1 MQRTSSRPGACHLAT
16 VGLGQQQPDSLS
28 CALLEALALS
38 IRGKDQAALSP
49 QPVFRTQL
57 LSAGICLPAL
67 HFQAIRNTAAF
78 SAAAVGR
85 CRAASSLHL
94 SQPGQ
99 HHIRRASAPPA
110 CTRLPRQR
118 RGPQLVLKHT
128 TRRTGIDHHAHQTA
142 RALPMWQTQ
151 PAPLSAASR
160 RGWYPPS
167 PTAAADPY
175 PRDLLLGNALSSR
188 FPVTQHHS
196 LAAHLVLA
204 LTLQPGCAPWHT
216 TRRRQIPPAERS
228 R

>member
-16 VGLGQQQPDSLS
+16 VSLGQQQPDPLS

-38 IRGKDQAALSP
+38 IRGKDKAALSP

-57 LSAGICLPAL
+57 LSAGICLPVL
-67 HFQAIRNTAAF
+67 HFQAIRKTTAF
-78 SAAAVGR
+78 SAAAAGR

-99 HHIRRASAPPA
+99 PHIRRAAALPA
-110 CTRLPRQR
+110 CTQLPRQR

-128 TRRTGIDHHAHQTA
+128 TRRTSTGPHAHQTVCTLLVGQT
-142 RALPMWQTQ
+142 RPAL
-151 PAPLSAASR
+151 LSAASR
-160 RGWYPPS
+160 LGWYPPS

-175 PRDLLLGNALSSR
+175 ARDLLLGNALSSR
-188 FPVTQHHS
+188 FPVTQHYS

-216 TRRRQIPPAERS
+216 TRRRQIAPAERS

>member
-16 VGLGQQQPDSLS
+16 VSLGQQQPDPLS
-28 CALLEALALS
+28 GALLEALALS
-38 IRGKDQAALSP
+38 IRGKDQAAPSP
-49 QPVFRTQL
+49 RPVFRTQS
-57 LSAGICLPAL
+57 LSAGICLPVL

-78 SAAAVGR
+78 SAAAAAGR
-85 CRAASSLHL
+85 RRAASCLSL

-99 HHIRRASAPPA
+99 PRIRRAPA
-110 CTRLPRQR
+110 QPARTQR

-128 TRRTGIDHHAHQTA
+128 TRRTSTGPHAHQT
-142 RALPMWQTQ
+142 LCTLLVGQTR

-167 PTAAADPY
+167 PAAAADPHA
-175 PRDLLLGNALSSR
+175 RDLLLGNALSS
-188 FPVTQHHS
+188 PTGVTQHLS
-196 LAAHLVLA
+196 LATHLVLA